1 MFDFGKSHG
10 DVTEDEWV
18 SWFMEAHDEEP
29 VELDALKKRLQVAV
43 QFDTKIL
50 DADSRVSRMLDNLM
64 KTLEADGQE
73 WVLHQEGKLVVG
85 IITKAIKPAPLQL
98 AVTKQLQL
106 QRNKVLKSDVFRYV
120 KWLRQFAIGYQ
131 LYGGMDEE
139 RPSKAPAE
147 EPRKENSRPRLR
159 FSPVPEEK
167 RPSGASVA
175 PPTWRAD
182 RRDEPPERPKPK
194 CLKCQSTAHRVRE
207 HPGITDAKV
216 KKLMDDFHQAR
227 RRAVN
232 FVSST
237 KPANSMEC
245 QASIE
250 DVLTLPKVLLDSG
263 SDETLVSEGLL
274 VALERLGA
282 SLNVETKPMLMLK
295 PYGETTKPLHV
306 TRQVQ
311 FKTVTLE
318 TSIGPLVLRGLRAWV
333 EEKRMEIDVL
343 IGRPVMERLGFSVDG
358 MLVDALKQRRVWDM
372 AEAGDADQ
380 TSANVKR
387 LQEAFQEDPEDALYA
402 EDVACST
409 PAMEKPADQDGEIK
423 RIRETKTETSR
434 TTDLARL
441 SSSQQVM
448 SPSMSSYKSPVVLLN
463 EDNWNVWRTYYRG
476 RLMSKGL
483 WYIMSGSPPPS
494 SRGNESSAATDT
506 RTLADDEKAYGLLIE
521 SIETSQYQY
530 IEHATTANAAYTA
543 LSDHHEPKTKVDRLA
558 LLSDFYGMSWNMKQ
572 EPLPEFLARYDVVLR
587 KLRDSDQS
595 ITSGMAVDRLLQL
608 MPWELRH

>member
-1 MFDFGKSHG
+1 MTSSWAPSAVPTRAAAEVPLPDASSAGASVPG
-10 DVTEDEWV
+10 DVDMGEDE
-18 SWFMEAHDEEP
+18 P
-29 VELDALKKRLQVAV
+29 VKVAV

-106 QRNKVLKSDVFRYV
+106 QRNKMLKSDVFRYV
-120 KWLRQFAIGYQ
+120 KWLRQFAIWYQ
-131 LYGGMDEE
+131 LYDGMDKE
-139 RPSKAPAE
+139 RHSKAPAE
-147 EPRKENSRPRLR
+147 EPRKENSRPHA
-159 FSPVPEEK
+159 E
-167 RPSGASVA
+167 
-175 PPTWRAD
+175 
-182 RRDEPPERPKPK
+182 
-194 CLKCQSTAHRVRE
+194 
-207 HPGITDAKV
+207 V
-216 KKLMDDFHQAR
+216 KKLMDDFHQACR
-227 RRAVN
+227 RSVN

-282 SLNVETKPMLMLK
+282 SLNVETKPRLMLK

-402 EDVACST
+402 EDVA
-409 PAMEKPADQDGEIK
+409 
-423 RIRETKTETSR
+423 
-434 TTDLARL
+434 
-441 SSSQQVM
+441 
-448 SPSMSSYKSPVVLLN
+448 
-463 EDNWNVWRTYYRG
+463 
-476 RLMSKGL
+476 
-483 WYIMSGSPPPS
+483 
-494 SRGNESSAATDT
+494 
-506 RTLADDEKAYGLLIE
+506 
-521 SIETSQYQY
+521 
-530 IEHATTANAAYTA
+530 
-543 LSDHHEPKTKVDRLA
+543 
-558 LLSDFYGMSWNMKQ
+558 
-572 EPLPEFLARYDVVLR
+572 
-587 KLRDSDQS
+587 
-595 ITSGMAVDRLLQL
+595 
-608 MPWELRH
+608 

>member
-1 MFDFGKSHG
+1 
-10 DVTEDEWV
+10 
-18 SWFMEAHDEEP
+18 MEAHDEEP

-372 AEAGDADQ
+372 TEAGDADQ

-423 RIRETKTETSR
+423 RIRELGCR
-434 TTDLARL
+434 DRGL
-441 SSSQQVM
+441 QQVH
-448 SPSMSSYKSPVVLLN
+448 VCGNGHLTCVL
-463 EDNWNVWRTYYRG
+463 Y
-476 RLMSKGL
+476 S
-483 WYIMSGSPPPS
+483 
-494 SRGNESSAATDT
+494 
-506 RTLADDEKAYGLLIE
+506 
-521 SIETSQYQY
+521 
-530 IEHATTANAAYTA
+530 
-543 LSDHHEPKTKVDRLA
+543 
-558 LLSDFYGMSWNMKQ
+558 
-572 EPLPEFLARYDVVLR
+572 ARYKYISQVERVLYQCHHHDIMHER
-587 KLRDSDQS
+587 SVLSPLGS
-595 ITSGMAVDRLLQL
+595 YLWTHTDRVLNTKR
-608 MPWELRH
+608 P

>member
-1 MFDFGKSHG
+1 MGNIRCTGNGSER
-10 DVTEDEWV
+10 T
-18 SWFMEAHDEEP
+18 EEP
-29 VELDALKKRLQVAV
+29 AAAQAAEDVDMGFDNAVKVLNAPALPQPPSFKGSTESERRAFMREYQRYTSQIMVLQSMGQRPFLMPLGACMDLFSTDASLCGRTVRHQDPRRR
-43 QFDTKIL
+43 Q
-50 DADSRVSRMLDNLM
+50 SLDNLM

-73 WVLHQEGKLVVG
+73 WVIYQEGKLVVG

-106 QRNKVLKSDVFRYV
+106 HRNKVLKSDVFRYV

-131 LYGGMDEE
+131 L
-139 RPSKAPAE
+139 
-147 EPRKENSRPRLR
+147 
-159 FSPVPEEK
+159 PVREEK
-167 RPSGASVA
+167 RPSGASVV

-182 RRDEPPERPKPK
+182 KRDEPSERPKPK

-207 HPGITDAKV
+207 HPGITDAEV

-227 RRAVN
+227 RRSVN

-250 DVLTLPKVLLDSG
+250 DVLTIPKVLLDSG

-282 SLNVETKPMLMLK
+282 M
-295 PYGETTKPLHV
+295 
-306 TRQVQ
+306 Q

-402 EDVACST
+402 EDVA
-409 PAMEKPADQDGEIK
+409 
-423 RIRETKTETSR
+423 
-434 TTDLARL
+434 
-441 SSSQQVM
+441 
-448 SPSMSSYKSPVVLLN
+448 
-463 EDNWNVWRTYYRG
+463 
-476 RLMSKGL
+476 
-483 WYIMSGSPPPS
+483 
-494 SRGNESSAATDT
+494 
-506 RTLADDEKAYGLLIE
+506 
-521 SIETSQYQY
+521 
-530 IEHATTANAAYTA
+530 
-543 LSDHHEPKTKVDRLA
+543 
-558 LLSDFYGMSWNMKQ
+558 
-572 EPLPEFLARYDVVLR
+572 
-587 KLRDSDQS
+587 
-595 ITSGMAVDRLLQL
+595 
-608 MPWELRH
+608 